1 MGEDNKT
8 LVLGL
13 LENAQNFLNALADD
27 VQWTVIGTTVF
38 SGTYKGKQDVLE
50 RLFAPLM
57 DQLVSPGKQSI
68 QNVVAEGDYVV
79 VQSQASD
86 RVTKTGNPYNNTYC
100 MVVKVLDGKVIQI
113 DEYCDT
119 ELITSAFGTGE

>member
-1 MGEDNKT
+1 MSEDNKT
-8 LVLGL
+8 LVLDL
-13 LENAQNFLNALADD
+13 LKNPQSFLTALADD
-27 VQWTVIGTTVF
+27 VRWTVIGTTVF
-38 SGTYKGKQDVLE
+38 SGTYKGKQDVLD
-50 RLFAPLM
+50 RLFGPLM
-57 DQLVSPGKQSI
+57 DQLASPGSQSV

-100 MVVKVLDGKVIQI
+100 MVLKVLGGKVVEI

-119 ELITSAFGTGE
+119 ELITSAFGTG

>member
-1 MGEDNKT
+1 MSEDNKAF
-8 LVLGL
+8 VLGL
-13 LENAQNFLNALADD
+13 LDDPQSFLNALADD
-27 VQWTVIGTTVF
+27 VRWTVVGTTVF

-50 RLFAPLM
+50 RLFGPLM
-57 DQLVSPGKQSI
+57 DQLVSPGKQSV

-86 RVTKTGNPYNNTYC
+86 RVTKTGNPYNNSYC
-100 MVVKVLDGKVIQI
+100 MVLKVLGGKVVEI

-119 ELITSAFGTGE
+119 ELITSAFGTG